1 MAEELQI
8 SDFDY
13 HLPPELIAQEPSV
26 RREDARLLVV
36 NRATQTVTHHHV
48 YDLPRLLNAGD
59 LLIFNNTKVLPARLF
74 GIRSKTGGKWEGLF
88 LRERPDLVDSPWE
101 LMSQTRGYLQPN
113 EWIDLLDRDENLSKY
128 RLQVVGRTPE
138 RQLLINV
145 KPDISPVELL
155 EGIGHVPL
163 PHYIRDGVDTP
174 TDRQR
179 YQTVFAEQPGSVAA
193 PTAGLHFTPE
203 LLVLLQQQGIR
214 QTQVTLHVGAGTFAP
229 IKVENLADHRMHE
242 EWCQVSQETVEA
254 IQQAKGRRI
263 AVGTTSVRT
272 LESAILHQVA
282 QRLRPWSGNTSLFI
296 RPGFPF
302 RSIDG
307 LLTNFHLPRST
318 LLVLISAL
326 AGRELI
332 LRAYQEAIQERYR
345 FFSYGDA
352 MLIL

>member
-36 NRATQTVTHHHV
+36 NRASQSIAHHHI
-48 YDLPRLLNAGD
+48 YDLPQLLRAGD

-88 LRERPDLVDSPWE
+88 LRERFDLAENPWE
-101 LMSQTRGYLQPN
+101 LMSQTRGYLQPG
-113 EWIDLLDRDENLSKY
+113 EWIDLLDREENLSKY
-128 RLQVVGRTPE
+128 RLQVAGRTQE
-138 RQLLINV
+138 RQLLVHVQPNIT
-145 KPDISPVELL
+145 PVELL
-155 EGIGHVPL
+155 ESIGHVPL
-163 PHYIRDGVDTP
+163 PHYIRHGVDNP

-179 YQTVFAEQPGSVAA
+179 YQTVFAAQPGSVAA

-203 LLVLLQQQGIR
+203 LLLQLKQQGIQ
-214 QTQVTLHVGAGTFAP
+214 QTQVTLHVGVGTFAP
-229 IKVENLADHRMHE
+229 IKVNNLSEHRMHE
-242 EWCQVSQETVEA
+242 EWCQVSQEAVTA
-254 IQQAKGRRI
+254 IQQVQGRRI

-272 LESAILHQVA
+272 LESAVLHQEDR
-282 QRLRPWSGNTSLFI
+282 QLRPWSGHTDLFI

-302 RSIDG
+302 RSIDA

-332 LRAYQEAIQERYR
+332 MRAYQEAIQLRYR

>member
-36 NRATQTVTHHHV
+36 NRAAQNITHHHI
-48 YDLPRLLNAGD
+48 YDLPRLLSAGD

-74 GIRSKTGGKWEGLF
+74 GIRSRTGGKWEGLF
-88 LRERPDLVDSPWE
+88 LRERLDLADTPWE
-101 LMSQTRGYLQPN
+101 LMSQTRGYLQPG
-113 EWIDLLDRDENLSKY
+113 EWIDLLDRNENVSKY
-128 RLQVVGRTPE
+128 RLQVAGRTPE
-138 RQLLINV
+138 KQLLVHV
-145 KPDISPVELL
+145 KPDISPVDLFD
-155 EGIGHVPL
+155 IVGHIPL
-163 PHYIRDGVDTP
+163 PHYIRHGVDSP
-174 TDRQR
+174 IDRQR
-179 YQTVFAEQPGSVAA
+179 YQTVFAAQPGSVAA
-193 PTAGLHFTPE
+193 PTAGLHFTSE
-203 LLVLLQQQGIR
+203 LLHDLKQQGIQ
-214 QTQVTLHVGAGTFAP
+214 QTQVTLHVGVGTFAP
-229 IKVENLADHRMHE
+229 IKVDNLADHHMHE
-242 EWCQVSQETVEA
+242 EWCRVPQEAVTA
-254 IQQAKGRRI
+254 IQQVQGRRI

-272 LESAILHQVA
+272 LESAIINQEDR
-282 QRLRPWSGNTSLFI
+282 QLRPWSGNTNLFI

-326 AGRELI
+326 AGQELVMK
-332 LRAYQEAIQERYR
+332 AYEEAVQQCYR